1 MQKLDFISIS
11 EGDNEKAFIF
21 FHGWNGNKHS
31 FENLP
36 SILNVENIDWY
47 FPEGPYSS
55 EDNADGK
62 SWAYQSS
69 PGVYEVK
76 ETKKLLDAFIK
87 NHIST
92 KYKLENVFIMGFSQ
106 GAAVCYE
113 LYFNTLY
120 RWGGIFPVAGFL
132 RDPKGMNA
140 YREIIL
146 SQYQKST
153 PVLIGHGE
161 KDSIISI
168 DVSNKIYNFLLE
180 KEANVN
186 FMQYNGGHKISINYL
201 REVEKY
207 ILNECEDK
215 L

>member
-1 MQKLDFISIS
+1 MHFGSIVRGS
-11 EGDNEKAFIF
+11 
-21 FHGWNGNKHS
+21 H
-31 FENLP
+31 L
-36 SILNVENIDWY
+36 
-47 FPEGPYSS
+47 
-55 EDNADGK
+55 
-62 SWAYQSS
+62 
-69 PGVYEVK
+69 
-76 ETKKLLDAFIK
+76 AFIK

-153 PVLIGHGE
+153 PILIGHGA
-161 KDSIISI
+161 KDNIISI

-186 FMQYNGGHKISINYL
+186 FMQYNGGHKISLSYL
-201 REVEKY
+201 NKVKNL
-207 ILNECEDK
+207 ILR
-215 L
+215 